1 MDCYA
6 VHSVYIHHIVQHLL
20 CDDPGSLQ
28 IVKIAIRSVVIKRN
42 RHGHLTVRI
51 CAKCFSV
58 EEVSKS
64 SKYLSDQYSKSGCI
78 RHEYKA
84 DFSHLAEYYRR
95 DDSCDDSTIYG
106 KSTASDIQH
115 GFDSGS
121 HITLHYILVKSEQD
135 IVESCSK
142 YGRDDKYKYEI
153 QIHFRILFCSL
164 CLVGDK
170 YICQQESYHDDDP
183 VEPHLKASYID
194 VVTYISEGYPKI
206 RKEYASKIF

>member
-1 MDCYA
+1 MDRYT
-6 VHSVYIHHIVQHLL
+6 VHAIYIHHIIQHLL
-20 CDDPGSLQ
+20 CYDTGSLQ

-42 RHGHLTVRI
+42 RHGHLAVRI

-78 RHEYKA
+78 RHEHKA

-95 DDSCDDSTIYG
+95 DDSRYDSTIYG

-121 HITLHYILVKSEQD
+121 HITLYYILVKSEQD

-142 YGRDDKYKYEI
+142 YGRNDKYKYEI

-164 CLVGDK
+164 CLVGDE

-183 VEPHLKASYID
+183 VESYLKASYTD
-194 VVTYISEGYPKI
+194 MVAYILKRYPEI
-206 RKEYASKIF
+206 WKEYASKIF